1 MYSGIKTVCKRM
13 LWWGLK
19 CTMVCAHARMQE
31 GEEQGEELAKEK
43 KASAGR
49 TSCLEYMYH
58 GMNMHRTSLLK
69 FYSKGNWEP

>member
-1 MYSGIKTVCKRM
+1 MQKNAVVGLEIYYGLCLCKNAGGRRA
-13 LWWGLK
+13 WKGVGK
-19 CTMVCAHARMQE
+19 
-31 GEEQGEELAKEK
+31 KEK